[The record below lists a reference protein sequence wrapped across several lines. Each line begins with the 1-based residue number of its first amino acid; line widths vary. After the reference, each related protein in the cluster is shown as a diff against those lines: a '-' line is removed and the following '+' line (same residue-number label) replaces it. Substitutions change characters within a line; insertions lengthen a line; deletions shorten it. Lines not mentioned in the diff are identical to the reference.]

1 MAILVLRVPL
11 VEGHQERL
19 GEGGD
24 DDLAF
29 GIQTCEGLDDGVDEG
44 HRASGS
50 LLIGLE
56 FDIGVDAAGV
66 EEGDDFVEGGNP
78 LAREPLVVP
87 RAGVDALEVLT
98 PQVVHAARCVGRPV
112 EQGVVEDDGRPIAQQ
127 IDVGL
132 DPPRSGVDSG
142 AEGRHGV
149 LGGGRWQTAVGDNR
163 AFDARR
169 TAVGARGGFPDP
181 VASSGHARS
190 PDRTPAPTSV
200 TPGFDDH
207 PGTGRS
213 IPPHHPT
220 ATGSGTSVIP

>member
-1 MAILVLRVPL
+1 MGGLFARNARRYPDVMNAMSMPAAPAPRSVGLREV
-11 VEGHQERL
+11 GQ
-19 GEGGD
+19 
-24 DDLAF
+24 
-29 GIQTCEGLDDGVDEG
+29 
-44 HRASGS
+44 
-50 LLIGLE
+50 
-56 FDIGVDAAGV
+56 
-66 EEGDDFVEGGNP
+66 
-78 LAREPLVVP
+78 
-87 RAGVDALEVLT
+87 RAGEIYREVESSG
-98 PQVVHAARCVGRPV
+98 VPV
-112 EQGVVEDDGRPIAQQ
+112 TVTDDGRPIAQQ